1 MPASP
6 WCPFTHIFLVGLD
19 HPNNN
24 W

>member
-6 WCPFTHIFLVGLD
+6 WCPTHIFLVGLD